1 MSINALNAGVF
12 EPEVTAVM
20 GDAFE
25 AACEE
30 LHFPKDKWM
39 RELIA
44 ARIIAAAQRGELNPV
59 RLRSAAL
66 VGLCSTV
73 MRHAS

>member
-12 EPEVTAVM
+12 EPEVTTLM
-20 GDAFE
+20 GEAFD
-25 AACEE
+25 AACKE

-44 ARIIAAAQRGELNPV
+44 TRIIAAARRGELNPLH
-59 RLRSAAL
+59 LRSAAL
-66 VGLCSTV
+66 VGVSQSVVKAC
-73 MRHAS
+73 